1 MMHTTTAIWMV
12 FCATIVSSAATIL
25 LREPQR
31 VVVHVE
37 KPYLIER
44 QYIKHE
50 TFPVPVCAGLETK
63 PGKHKLKQID
73 VLAAAIPASALQPV
87 RMTK

>member
-1 MMHTTTAIWMV
+1 MRTSTAIWMV
-12 FCATIVSSAATIL
+12 LCATIVSSATTTM

-31 VVVHVE
+31 VIVPVDR
-37 KPYLIER
+37 PYIIER

-63 PGKHKLKQID
+63 PSKYKLKQID
-73 VLAAAIPASALQPV
+73 VLAAAIPASALRPA
-87 RMTK
+87 RTK

>member
-1 MMHTTTAIWMV
+1 MRTAIAIWMV
-12 FCATIVSSAATIL
+12 FCATIVSSATTIL

-31 VVVHVE
+31 VIVQVE
-37 KPYLIER
+37 KPYVIER
-44 QYIKHE
+44 QLIKRE

-63 PGKHKLKQID
+63 PSKHKLKQID

-87 RMTK
+87 RVK